1 MKSISGKNWEE
12 IFVNKR
18 LIEKAKIDNNF
29 NDIQAKLIVSRHFS
43 KEEIYSINNQ
53 INIFNPFMNNKD
65 FLLAY
70 KLLKKIINKNEKVLV
85 IGDYDVDGCVSA
97 SLMVNFLNDFKLDV
111 EYYIPDRF
119 LDGYGADK
127 LLIDKLISKN
137 KPQLIILLDC
147 GTNSYEAINYIR
159 KCNINSIIIDHHN
172 VQKPF
177 PESDVFIN
185 PKKNFKNDYM
195 SYLCSASLTF
205 YFLDF
210 FIKQDNLKISFNK
223 YLIFVLIA
231 IVADI
236 MPLRGLNRIVAINVL
251 QKFKLN
257 DNFVIQELSKFLKI
271 KKKIDIDDLAYL
283 FAPVLNSAGR
293 ITNANQIVEL
303 LTTKSKNRVLHILK
317 RLIIL
322 NTKRKTV
329 EKKYLDEI
337 DFNELTKQN
346 GIIFVYKKNI
356 SEGLIGIIASRIK
369 EYFNKPC
376 IVLTNSD
383 NLVKGSARS
392 TPNFNIGEYIHL
404 ALKKNILIKGG
415 GHNLAAGMSLFR
427 KNIDLF
433 KDFLDQI
440 YEKDEA
446 ISNNNYISKISLNS
460 IDKNF
465 IKKINKISPFGNRNA
480 NPTFLIENLKII
492 KPTLLKD
499 RFISCYIKSSN
510 KIVKAISFNHIQSN
524 ISNELF
530 NSKKKMNLLV
540 KIKENNWNNKSSIQ
554 LQIIDIIKST
564 NNT

>member
-1 MKSISGKNWEE
+1 M
-12 IFVNKR
+12 
-18 LIEKAKIDNNF
+18 
-29 NDIQAKLIVSRHFS
+29 
-43 KEEIYSINNQ
+43 
-53 INIFNPFMNNKD
+53 
-65 FLLAY
+65 
-70 KLLKKIINKNEKVLV
+70 
-85 IGDYDVDGCVSA
+85 
-97 SLMVNFLNDFKLDV
+97 
-111 EYYIPDRF
+111 
-119 LDGYGADK
+119 
-127 LLIDKLISKN
+127 
-137 KPQLIILLDC
+137 
-147 GTNSYEAINYIR
+147 
-159 KCNINSIIIDHHN
+159 
-172 VQKPF
+172 
-177 PESDVFIN
+177 
-185 PKKNFKNDYM
+185 
-195 SYLCSASLTF
+195 
-205 YFLDF
+205 
-210 FIKQDNLKISFNK
+210 
-223 YLIFVLIA
+223 
-231 IVADI
+231 
-236 MPLRGLNRIVAINVL
+236 
-251 QKFKLN
+251 
-257 DNFVIQELSKFLKI
+257 
-271 KKKIDIDDLAYL
+271 
-283 FAPVLNSAGR
+283 
-293 ITNANQIVEL
+293 
-303 LTTKSKNRVLHILK
+303 HILK

-427 KNIDLF
+427 KNIELF

-510 KIVKAISFNHIQSN
+510 KVVKAISFNHIQSN

>member
-53 INIFNPFMNNKD
+53 INISNPFMNNKD

-322 NTKRKTV
+322 NTKRKIV

-427 KNIDLF
+427 KNIELF